1 MSCEILVRNRAGES
15 SFPSMKTYRAIVS
28 VGVLAGTLF
37 LSGCM
42 AAMMPAMM
50 LGHAAHK
57 KDGAAHDQA
66 AKSCDCEKP
75 AASKADAPAAPAA
88 ESPPPQDPAHK
99 H

>member
-1 MSCEILVRNRAGES
+1 
-15 SFPSMKTYRAIVS
+15 MKTQRVIVLL
-28 VGVLAGTLF
+28 GVLTGTLF

-57 KDGAAHDQA
+57 KDGAAHDQTV
-66 AKSCDCEKP
+66 KSCDCEKP
-75 AASKADAPAAPAA
+75 AVAKTDGRSAPAAPASEA
-88 ESPPPQDPAHK
+88 PGPVQSPAHQ

>member
-1 MSCEILVRNRAGES
+1 
-15 SFPSMKTYRAIVS
+15 MKTQRVIVS
-28 VGVLAGTLF
+28 IGVFTGTLL

-66 AKSCDCEKP
+66 VKSCDCEKSTAP
-75 AASKADAPAAPAA
+75 KTDAPTAPAG
-88 ESPPPQDPAHK
+88 ESPAPPQDPAHK

>member
-1 MSCEILVRNRAGES
+1 MNTHRWLVFS
-15 SFPSMKTYRAIVS
+15 
-28 VGVLAGTLF
+28 GVLIVTLL

-57 KDGAAHDQA
+57 KANGTPGQTM
-66 AKSCDCEKP
+66 KSCECEKP
-75 AASKADAPAAPAA
+75 AAPSEPVATAPDSAGAEKGVPPPAA
-88 ESPPPQDPAHK
+88 SHK

>member
-1 MSCEILVRNRAGES
+1 
-15 SFPSMKTYRAIVS
+15 MKTHRVIVS
-28 VGVLAGTLF
+28 IGVLTGTLF

-57 KDGAAHDQA
+57 KDGAAHEQSV
-66 AKSCDCEKP
+66 KSCDCEKP
-75 AASKADAPAAPAA
+75 AAPRTEGQSAPAAQAA
-88 ESPPPQDPAHK
+88 ESTAPVQSPAHQ

>member
-1 MSCEILVRNRAGES
+1 
-15 SFPSMKTYRAIVS
+15 MKTPRVIVTI
-28 VGVLAGTLF
+28 GVLAGTLF

-57 KDGAAHDQA
+57 KDGAAHDQSV
-66 AKSCDCEKP
+66 KSCNCEKP
-75 AASKADAPAAPAA
+75 AALSE
-88 ESPPPQDPAHK
+88 ESPAPPPSSAHK

>member
-1 MSCEILVRNRAGES
+1 
-15 SFPSMKTYRAIVS
+15 MKTQRVIVS
-28 VGVLAGTLF
+28 IGVLTGTLF

-57 KDGAAHDQA
+57 KDGAAHEQSV
-66 AKSCDCEKP
+66 KSCECEKS
-75 AASKADAPAAPAA
+75 AVAKTDGQSVPAAPPAD
-88 ESPPPQDPAHK
+88 SPAPVQTPAHK